1 MKTNKGGY
9 WNTRKEKLLKMY
21 QNLSQKDLNFK
32 VGEENAMLAL
42 LSDKLGKSNQELL
55 KMIIMLW
62 CLFVHLAFEI
72 QKPIYKILF

>member
-55 KMIIMLW
+55 KMIIML
-62 CLFVHLAFEI
+62 
-72 QKPIYKILF
+72 

>member
-55 KMIIMLW
+55 KMIIKL
-62 CLFVHLAFEI
+62 
-72 QKPIYKILF
+72 